1 MSMAEAAVA
10 PLPCCCTAKFF
21 WFFFFLFLNLTAF
34 TYFGIMAIN
43 LTPAVQFGTVFVA
56 FFFTLWN
63 FLCGFLMAQ
72 PNIPGQWIWLVRDGL
87 LICLGVREGCSTAA
101 SGLENYG
108 LSSSACR
115 PDLAFLLPIRG

>member
-1 MSMAEAAVA
+1 MVGKGLCS
-10 PLPCCCTAKFF
+10 LLRIGSPCFPPGLRLLLLSSRCCTAKFF
-21 WFFFFLFLNLTAF
+21 WFFFFLFLNLAAF

-72 PNIPGQWIWLVRDGL
+72 PNIPGQWIWLVRGQG
-87 LICLGVREGCSTAA
+87 ITH
-101 SGLENYG
+101 
-108 LSSSACR
+108 
-115 PDLAFLLPIRG
+115 